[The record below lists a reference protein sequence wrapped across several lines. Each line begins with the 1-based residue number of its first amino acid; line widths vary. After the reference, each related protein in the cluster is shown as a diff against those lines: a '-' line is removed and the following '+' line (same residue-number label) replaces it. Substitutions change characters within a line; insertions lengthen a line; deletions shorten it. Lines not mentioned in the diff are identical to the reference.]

1 MNQSAEGHWKYY
13 FDPAISLLI
22 TCIIFSSALPL
33 GESNHILAQSDYLQA
48 ADYLFRTCVL
58 QSKARVISCCKVCH
72 RISPLKRSGM
82 LSSLVLELFLF
93 TRLVFQPRT
102 CVLRRLITTSLVV
115 AHLATVREDRCRVC
129 PCHGQ
134 P

>member
-72 RISPLKRSGM
+72 RISPLKRSGIP
-82 LSSLVLELFLF
+82 SSLALESFLC
-93 TRLVFQPRT
+93 TRLVFQLRT
-102 CVLRRLITTSLVV
+102 CQIRQLISALLVV
-115 AHLATVREDRCRVC
+115 AHLATFRKDGGRVRS
-129 PCHGQ
+129 CHGQ